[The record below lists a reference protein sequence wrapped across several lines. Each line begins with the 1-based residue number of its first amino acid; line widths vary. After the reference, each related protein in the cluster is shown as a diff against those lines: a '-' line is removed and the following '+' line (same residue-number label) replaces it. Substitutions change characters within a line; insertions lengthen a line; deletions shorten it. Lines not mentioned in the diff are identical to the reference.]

1 MKSPVLEVQDL
12 RVGLRKD
19 RGRARAT
26 ILDGVSLAV
35 RPGECLAVV
44 GESGAGKSVL
54 TRALLGLVPADPRWT
69 VDASRFTVADADM
82 RQARPRTWRA
92 LRGTEV
98 SLVLQD
104 ALQSLDPLRTIAAE
118 VGESL
123 AIRGI
128 RGAARRARVLQALQS
143 AGLPQPDLRA
153 SQRSGE
159 LSGGMRQRA
168 LIASALIG
176 DPRLLIADEPTTALD
191 PTTAAV
197 ILEEFRAIT
206 SRGTALLLV
215 SHDLESVARI
225 ADRIAVMD
233 RGRIVE
239 VGTTAELLA
248 NPQHRVTQQLLAS
261 VPTGP
266 KPGTA
271 ATPGDELVALH
282 GINRAFR
289 TRAGDVT
296 ALDDVNLVLRRG
308 EAVGIVGESGAGKT
322 TLARVL
328 VGAERI
334 DSGEIEH
341 TDPDCRIRLIP
352 QDPLAT
358 FDPRWNVD
366 RILAAS
372 NKLPDTSP
380 ADLLRLVD
388 LDPALADRRPITLS
402 GGQRQRVAIAR
413 AIAADPDVLVC
424 DEPVSALDVTTQS
437 GILALLRDLQREQGL
452 SIVFVSHDLAAVRVV
467 CDRVMIMQD
476 GRIIE
481 EGPTEGVFGHPREAF
496 TRQLLS
502 TARSVPSD
510 VSGRNPPSGSAAD
523 ESVHAS

>member
-1 MKSPVLEVQDL
+1 MTGTSQTPVLEVQHL
-12 RVGLRKD
+12 RVELRKT
-19 RGRARAT
+19 RGRERTT
-26 ILDGVSLAV
+26 ILDDVSLSV

-54 TRALLGLVPADPRWT
+54 TRALLGLVQADPHWS
-69 VDASRFTVADADM
+69 VDASQFSVARADM
-82 RQARPRTWRA
+82 RQAGPRAWRA

-123 AIRGI
+123 TIRGI
-128 RGAARRARVLQALQS
+128 RGATRRARVLQALES
-143 AGLPQPDLRA
+143 AGLPQPAQRA
-153 SQRSGE
+153 SQRSGQ

-206 SRGTALLLV
+206 SRGTALLLI

-233 RGRIVE
+233 GGRIVE
-239 VGTTAELLA
+239 TGTTAELLA
-248 NPQHRVTQQLLAS
+248 DPQHPVTRQLLAS
-261 VPTGP
+261 VPSGP
-266 KPGTA
+266 KPGPA
-271 ATPGDELVALH
+271 ADPGEALLALRCV
-282 GINRAFR
+282 NRTFPS
-289 TRAGDVT
+289 RAGDIV
-296 ALDDVNLVLRRG
+296 ALQDVDVVLRRG
-308 EAVGIVGESGAGKT
+308 EAVGVVGESGAGKT

-341 TDPDCRIRLIP
+341 IDPDCRIRLIP

-358 FDPRWNVD
+358 FDPRWNVE

-372 NKLPDTSP
+372 NRLPGTSP
-380 ADLLRLVD
+380 ADLLRLVG
-388 LDPALADRRPITLS
+388 LDPALAHRRPITLS

-413 AIAADPDVLVC
+413 AFAADPDVLVC

-437 GILALLRDLQREQGL
+437 GILALLRDLQRQRGL

-467 CDRVMIMQD
+467 CDRSMIMQD
-476 GRIIE
+476 GRVVE
-481 EGPTEGVFGHPREAF
+481 EGPAEEVFESPRDAF
-496 TRQLLS
+496 THQLLS
-502 TARSVPSD
+502 TARTIPNQS
-510 VSGRNPPSGSAAD
+510 NA
-523 ESVHAS
+523 